1 MRVKCQVCSLNFVVE
16 KRKKNHGHV
25 ILFGLIKYLNNFVLK
40 ISLITCWTQI
50 KSQILT
56 KMIDQAIILVQRA
69 SLDEDRMP

>member
-50 KSQILT
+50 KSQILNNKKT
-56 KMIDQAIILVQRA
+56 HFNSYVCTYIVQYV
-69 SLDEDRMP
+69 